1 MTNSHQ
7 PKDVAAYNE
16 SSLKALVRAITL
28 SQGQFRLI
36 LVRCNYGAL
45 RDRIVQRLR
54 ELSPVEIRELVLP
67 ESVKSLYTTIKAE
80 LGDEMPQA
88 LMVFGLESISDLKTV
103 LKSSNYIREEFSKH
117 FLFPLVLWVNDEVQ
131 QKLLRLA
138 PDLESW
144 ATSVE
149 FAIATDELIEFLQQE
164 ADSLFA
170 KVLEAGADRFV
181 DNGALNLGMGTGQRF
196 ELESALKE
204 LQSRGCH
211 EPALEASQQFIL
223 GRDAYVNDQMERAQ
237 QLYERSLAFWQ
248 QSHDLER
255 QACLLFHLGLL
266 WRKYAVV
273 HRAEYKP
280 ACGRARDYYQQCVE
294 VLQQAN
300 RSDLEAKFIN
310 ALGEVLLQ
318 LMAWDELETV
328 AEEAVELHQTYPDLL
343 RLANAY
349 CFLAQ
354 VALAKSAWDEAKQ
367 YAQTALETIAQ
378 LSESASDS
386 KNQDI
391 ASVWVGQHLLS
402 WYQFLLAQAEQHLE
416 RVPEALQNLE
426 TARVNCKH
434 EYEPL
439 LYLRILEALRALYF
453 EQSEYLKAFEIKQ
466 EQRLLEYQY
475 GFQPFAGAAYLHP
488 KRQVINPAL
497 AQTGQQAI
505 VAQEITASGR
515 EQDVKHL
522 IERISSTHHKLTVV
536 HGQSGVG
543 KSSILKAGLVPALK
557 QQAIGERDALP
568 VMVRHYT
575 NWVRDL
581 GRALAKSL
589 EEIRGVQLVNILDS
603 VVAISEQLR
612 NNAERNL
619 VTVLIFDQFEEFFF
633 VAIHQVHANK
643 TKRRIFFEFLQ
654 DCLNIGYV
662 KVILSLR
669 EDYLHY
675 LLEYERLINLDA
687 INNNIL
693 DKNIRYPLGNFSSE
707 EARVV
712 IRSLSERSQ
721 FYLQP
726 ELIDELV
733 RDLAGEVGEVR
744 PIELQVVGS
753 QLHEEKITTL
763 EQYRCLGFNPKAKLV
778 ERYLEGVIKDCGFLA
793 NRIVAKLL
801 LYLLTDENNTRP
813 LKTRAELVT
822 DLESTGIEAG
832 ANPLNLA
839 LEILVGSGIVLVVPE
854 SPADRYQLVHDYLV
868 PFIRQQQAP
877 SLLAELAAAKEKQKL
892 TEAQLRQ
899 ALQQAKISEIESLNS
914 LSQALWLSHDQ
925 LGALVASV
933 KAGKKLKET
942 EVPHDVKIR
951 TVGGLHQAI
960 YGVVRERNRF
970 HGHVGSVL
978 GVSFSPDGQMLASA
992 GKDKTIKLWSLD
1004 GTLLNTLEGHKSD
1017 VVAVSFSPDAQ
1028 LLASASCDKT
1038 VKLWSLDG
1046 TLLYTLQGHKNF
1058 VLAVSFSP
1066 DGQLLASVSR
1076 DKTIKLWSCDGTL
1089 LNTIQGHNHWVLD
1102 VCFSPDGKIIA
1113 SASVDKTIKLW
1124 SRDGTLLKTL
1134 KKHKQRVLA
1143 VSFSPDGQRLTSAS
1157 LDKTYI
1163 PWELNS
1169 TSDKNYKCAVTYKYH
1184 SGGVEAVSFSSDG
1197 KLLASAS
1204 WDGTVRLFAL
1214 DDSLYRDP
1222 MWHGNGI
1229 LSMSFS
1235 PDSTL
1240 LASANYDGT
1249 VRLWGTQTQTLMRHS
1264 YWVTAVSFSS
1274 DGKTIASATADSAD
1288 NTIKLW
1294 NRDGKLLKTF
1304 QGHSAGVYGVSFS
1317 PDGKTIASA
1326 SADNTIKLWSRNGKL
1341 LKTLQGHSSG
1351 VYSVSFSPDGK
1362 TIASASADN
1371 TIKLWSRDG
1380 RLLKTLDGHSGEV
1393 YSVSFSPDG
1402 KTIASASADNTIKLW
1417 NQNGTL
1423 LKTLQEHNYRVLA
1436 VSFSPDSQMLASASW
1451 DRTVKLWN
1459 RNGTLLKTLQGH
1471 SYGVNSVSFS
1481 ADGQTIASAS
1491 DDYSIKLWSL
1501 EGVELQ
1507 TFRGHSNAVN
1517 SVSFSPDGKA
1527 IASASDDGLVM
1538 LWNLDLDDL
1547 LERGCNWLQD
1557 YLKTN
1562 PNISES
1568 DRTLCDGIGTQH

>member
-1 MTNSHQ
+1 MSDSHQ
-7 PKDVAAYNE
+7 PEDIAAHNE
-16 SSLKALVRAITL
+16 SSLKALVRAIRL

-36 LVRCNYGAL
+36 LARCNYRAL
-45 RDRIVQRLR
+45 RDRMVQHLL
-54 ELSPVEIRELVLP
+54 ELSPVKIREIVLP
-67 ESVKSLYTTIKAE
+67 QSVKTLYTAIKAE
-80 LGDEMPQA
+80 LGDEFPQA
-88 LMVFGLESISDLKTV
+88 LMVFGLESVKDLKTV
-103 LKSSNYIREEFSKH
+103 LISSNYVREEFSKN
-117 FLFPLVLWVNDEVQ
+117 FPFPLVLWLNDEVQ

-149 FAIATDELIEFLQQE
+149 LAITTDELIEFLQQE

-181 DNGALNLGMGTGQRF
+181 DNAALNLGMGTGKRF

-266 WRKYAVV
+266 WRKYAVL

-280 ACGRARDYYQQCVE
+280 ACGRARDYYQQCLE
-294 VLQQAN
+294 ILQQAN
-300 RSDLEAKFIN
+300 RPDLVAKFIN

-318 LMAWDELETV
+318 LRAWDELETL
-328 AEEAVELHQTYPDLL
+328 AKAAVELHQTYPDFL

-349 CFLAQ
+349 GFLAE
-354 VALAKSAWDEAKQ
+354 VYLAKSAWDEAKQ

-434 EYEPL
+434 QYEPL
-439 LYLRILEALRALYF
+439 LYLRILEALRSLYF
-453 EQSEYLKAFEIKQ
+453 QQGEYLKAFEIKQ
-466 EQRLLEYQY
+466 EKRLIEYQY
-475 GFQPFAGAAYLHP
+475 NFQAFAGAFHLQP
-488 KRQVINPAL
+488 KQQVINPSLTPTA
-497 AQTGQQAI
+497 QQAI
-505 VAQEITASGR
+505 VAQEIADSGR
-515 EQDVKHL
+515 EQFVKRL
-522 IERISSTHHKLTVV
+522 IERISDNHHKLTVI

-543 KSSILKAGLVPALK
+543 KSSIIRAGLVPALR
-557 QQAIGERDALP
+557 QQAIGERDGLP
-568 VMVRHYT
+568 VVLRVYT
-575 NWVRDL
+575 DWVETL
-581 GRALAKSL
+581 GRRFAEVFEDVTGNSL
-589 EEIRGVQLVNILDS
+589 PAP
-603 VVAISEQLR
+603 VASKEAIIEQLR
-612 NNAERNL
+612 LNADRNL
-619 VTVLIFDQFEEFFF
+619 LTVLIFDQFEEFFF
-633 VAIHQVHANK
+633 VCNEPV
-643 TKRRIFFEFLQ
+643 KRRQFYEFLSV
-654 DCLNIGYV
+654 CLDITYV

-675 LLEYERLINLDA
+675 LLECNRLNHLAVINH
-687 INNNIL
+687 NIL
-693 DKNIRYPLGNFSSE
+693 DKDILCYLGNFSPD
-707 EARVV
+707 EAKLV
-712 IRSLSERSQ
+712 IESLTNRSQ
-721 FYLQP
+721 FYL
-726 ELIDELV
+726 ESALIDELV
-733 RDLAGEVGEVR
+733 RDFAGELGEVR
-744 PIELQVVGS
+744 PIELQVVGA
-753 QLHEEKITTL
+753 QLQPEKIMTL
-763 EQYRCLGFNPKAKLV
+763 EQYQRLGDNPKVELV
-778 ERYLEGVIKDCGFLA
+778 ERYLSEVIKDCGSEE
-793 NRIVAKLL
+793 NRKVAQLV
-801 LYLLTDENNTRP
+801 LYLLTDENYTRP
-813 LKTRAELVT
+813 LKTHSELAT
-822 DLESTGIEAG
+822 DLAAAGLEVEA
-832 ANPLNLA
+832 NELDLV
-839 LEILVGSGIVLVVPE
+839 LKILVGSGLVVPVRE
-854 SPADRYQLVHDYLV
+854 ATTELYQLFHDYLV
-868 PFIRQQQAP
+868 PFIRQQQGAE
-877 SLLAELAAAKEKQKL
+877 LLAELAQTKEKQKL

-914 LSQALWLSHDQ
+914 LSQALLLSHDQ

-933 KAGKKLKET
+933 KAGRKLKET
-942 EVPHDVKIR
+942 EAPHDLQIR
-951 TVGGLHQAI
+951 TLCGLHQAI

-970 HGHVGSVL
+970 HGHIDSVL
-978 GVSFSPDGQMLASA
+978 AVSFSSNGQMLASA
-992 GKDKTIKLWSLD
+992 GKDKTVKLWSID
-1004 GTLLNTLEGHKSD
+1004 GTLLNTLEGHKST
-1017 VVAVSFSPDAQ
+1017 VLAVTFSPDGQ

-1038 VKLWSLDG
+1038 VKLWSIDG
-1046 TLLYTLQGHKNF
+1046 TLLHTLQGHKNF
-1058 VLAVSFSP
+1058 VLAVTFSP

-1102 VCFSPDGKIIA
+1102 VGFSPDGKIIA

-1124 SRDGTLLKTL
+1124 SRDGTLLQTL
-1134 KKHKQRVLA
+1134 KHHKQRVLA

-1157 LDKTYI
+1157 RDKTYI
-1163 PWELNS
+1163 PWELDS
-1169 TSDKNYKCAVTYKYH
+1169 TSLKIYRCRGTCKYH
-1184 SGGVEAVSFSSDG
+1184 SAGVVAVSFSPDG
-1197 KLLASAS
+1197 KLFASAS
-1204 WDGTVRLFAL
+1204 WDSTVRLFAL
-1214 DDSLYRDP
+1214 DDSLYRNP
-1222 MWHGNGI
+1222 MWHSNGI

-1249 VRLWGTQTQTLMRHS
+1249 VRLWGTQLQTLMRHS

-1274 DGKTIASATADSAD
+1274 DGKTIASASADSAD

-1294 NRDGKLLKTF
+1294 NRDGKLLRTF
-1304 QGHSAGVYGVSFS
+1304 QGHSGGVYGVSFS
-1317 PDGKTIASA
+1317 PDGKTIVSA
-1326 SADNTIKLWSRNGKL
+1326 DADNTIKLWSRNGKL

-1362 TIASASADN
+1362 TIVSASADN

-1380 RLLKTLDGHSGEV
+1380 RLLKTLEGHSDGV

-1423 LKTLQEHNYRVLA
+1423 LKTLQEHNYGVLA

-1471 SYGVNSVSFS
+1471 SYRVNSVSFS
-1481 ADGQTIASAS
+1481 PDGKTIASAS
-1491 DDYSIKLWSL
+1491 DDYTIKLWSL
-1501 EGVELQ
+1501 KGLELQ
-1507 TFRGHSNAVN
+1507 TFRGHSYGVN

-1547 LERGCNWLQD
+1547 LERGCNWLRD

-1562 PNISES
+1562 PNVSES
-1568 DRTLCDGIGTQH
+1568 DRHLCDGISTQK